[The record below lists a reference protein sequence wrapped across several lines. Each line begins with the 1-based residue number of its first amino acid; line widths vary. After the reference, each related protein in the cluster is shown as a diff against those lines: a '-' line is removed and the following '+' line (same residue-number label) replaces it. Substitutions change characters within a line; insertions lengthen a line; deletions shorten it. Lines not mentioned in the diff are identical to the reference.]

1 MGVIVQPDEGS
12 GGRKA
17 PGPRDLSAP
26 AREGG
31 LARTRADA
39 AEWCRGRSWIWRA
52 PLLLYL
58 AYVGIRHLGDP
69 SYGSLFA
76 GITFGIHELGHLI
89 LSGAGRFL
97 AIAGGSLAQIA
108 APAAAGLLLLRQRDY
123 FGVTV
128 AGAWLAFSL
137 YNLATYIGDARLQDL
152 PLLGFTE
159 DPVHDWNALLS
170 MLGILSWDSALAFLT
185 RATAFVIW
193 GASLAFGL
201 WLCWR
206 MAAEKRAATR

>member
-1 MGVIVQPDEGS
+1 MGVIVRPGGGS
-12 GGRKA
+12 GGRKVA
-17 PGPRDLSAP
+17 DPMGLSAP
-26 AREGG
+26 AQGGG
-31 LARTRADA
+31 LARTLADA

-58 AYVGIRHLGDP
+58 AYVGIRHLGDS

-76 GITFGIHELGHLI
+76 GITFGIHELGHLL

-123 FGVTV
+123 FGVSV

-137 YNLATYIGDARLQDL
+137 YNLATYIGDARRQEL

-170 MLGILSWDSALAFLT
+170 MLGILTWDSELAFLT
-185 RATAFVIW
+185 RVAAFVVW
-193 GASLAFGL
+193 AASLAFGV

-206 MAAEKRAATR
+206 MAAEKRAVTS